1 MARISRSTLTKLQII
16 QVACKHFLEDGY
28 TATSAKTICTELD
41 MSPGNLTFYFP
52 TKEHLLAELIDLLCR
67 FQWKMMEREADDGYS
82 SVMAVCLELMAM
94 AAVCEEDSAA
104 RDMYFSA
111 YTSSLCLDILRR
123 NDTDRAKEVFAAYR
137 PEWKDEQFAE
147 AELLVS
153 GIEYATLTATKG
165 TVPLETRIAGALN
178 QILSIYGVPAE
189 VREMK
194 IARVLKMDYRTIS
207 RRILA
212 EFKGYV
218 YEANEQALIDLL
230 KR

>member
-1 MARISRSTLTKLQII
+1 MARVSRNSLTKLQIV
-16 QVACKHFLEDGY
+16 QVACKLFLEQGY
-28 TATSAKTICTELD
+28 SSTSVKAICSELE
-41 MSPGNLTFYFP
+41 MSPGNLTFYYP

-82 SVMAVCLELMAM
+82 SVMAICLELMAM

-104 RDMYFSA
+104 KDMYFSA
-111 YTSSLCLDILRR
+111 YTSPLCLSIIRR

-153 GIEYATLTATKG
+153 GIEYATLTATDG
-165 TVPLETRIAGALN
+165 TVSLETRIAGALN